1 MSEIIREIRK
11 KDMKKCVEIII
22 ICLHEINSRNYSSK
36 FIKHLVRSYKKGFM
50 HRSEIHTIVLEKEG
64 NILGTGSISAQGQ
77 IRDVFVDV
85 KNHRKGFG
93 KKIMKQLEME
103 AKQKKIKTVFLYS
116 AISAVDFYKNLGY
129 TETDRL
135 IHKNKAVEIRMEKIL
150 EFN

>member
-1 MSEIIREIRK
+1 M
-11 KDMKKCVEIII
+11 
-22 ICLHEINSRNYSSK
+22 N
-36 FIKHLVRSYKKGFM
+36 
-50 HRSEIHTIVLEKEG
+50 RSEIHTIVLEKEG